1 MEASFAN
8 TDEGV
13 ALRLKVISVAGIVPT
28 LVMVTSWSPVV
39 NDDPTGPN
47 AGKVSDVQ
55 LLLRVGQSV
64 LGADSTTLRVPEV
77 IVC

>member
-1 MEASFAN
+1 
-8 TDEGV
+8 
-13 ALRLKVISVAGIVPT
+13 
-28 LVMVTSWSPVV
+28 V

>member
-1 MEASFAN
+1 
-8 TDEGV
+8 
-13 ALRLKVISVAGIVPT
+13 
-28 LVMVTSWSPVV
+28 MVTSWSPVV

-55 LLLRVGQSV
+55 LLLRVGQRV